1 MTRAALLAERVGF
14 GAGVTGGTND
24 VTVTDVAGLVSA
36 LNTSGNNIILDAS
49 LDDQE
54 LFIATP
60 VSTSASNL
68 TIDGHFA
75 PGVKIK
81 PGAALADSSIM
92 ITFNGNNIFLNNFT
106 LEHNTFDGANVGF
119 SDPSDDNIGAMRFSG
134 NGIYIRKVTATGF
147 WEDAFDFVLN
157 ANNITISR
165 AKVYNMGKAVHLWSP
180 HSNDRSISI
189 EGSLLAARERNPW
202 NGSYA
207 NAHIWNTV
215 FDEDPVYVDHQGNAV
230 GRTVAQMDGAGF
242 TQTGPANT
250 ISENNVYRG
259 SNGISAVTAET
270 SGGVSSLPGFLESV
284 NDDIGAS
291 SSVSNNANVT
301 YTSAPSLFAIPYS
314 YTPLPVTGVE
324 AYVAAN
330 AGAGPET
337 GGSAGSSGTP
347 LPIQTEEAETTVD
360 PAGQLGLYFS
370 SSNDLAGLQTDWN
383 QMSSFTVFVRTY
395 RPFLSG
401 YNWSWGQISP
411 AEALNGT
418 VNDNSLT
425 LDNIP
430 DGTYR
435 LQARLLDGNGVVLDV
450 IHLNFV
456 VGALA
461 IGKITD
467 ANLDGVEFQEVDGS
481 LFYGRWDG
489 TQMIFTRKRD

>member
-1 MTRAALLAERVGF
+1 M
-14 GAGVTGGTND
+14 
-24 VTVTDVAGLVSA
+24 
-36 LNTSGNNIILDAS
+36 
-49 LDDQE
+49 
-54 LFIATP
+54 
-60 VSTSASNL
+60 
-68 TIDGHFA
+68 
-75 PGVKIK
+75 
-81 PGAALADSSIM
+81 
-92 ITFNGNNIFLNNFT
+92 
-106 LEHNTFDGANVGF
+106 
-119 SDPSDDNIGAMRFSG
+119 
-134 NGIYIRKVTATGF
+134 
-147 WEDAFDFVLN
+147 
-157 ANNITISR
+157 
-165 AKVYNMGKAVHLWSP
+165 
-180 HSNDRSISI
+180 
-189 EGSLLAARERNPW
+189 LAARERNPW

-337 GGSAGSSGTP
+337 GGTAGSSGTP

-360 PAGQLGLYFS
+360 PAGQLRLYFS

-450 IHLNFV
+450 IHLNFF
-456 VGALA
+456 VGSLM

-467 ANLDGVEFQEVDGS
+467 PSLDGAIFVDTEGAEY
-481 LFYGRWDG
+481 YGRYDG
-489 TQMIFTRKRD
+489 NQMILVRKRD